1 MFQFSARPLVISL
14 FAAAQVG
21 CGESKVDQCNAV
33 ISSYNEVGTAV
44 RQSFGDGT
52 DPDAVAA
59 HAKGIGAA
67 VGKLEKISLSDAS
80 VKASRDAL
88 VTTFRQYEAHVS
100 EMAEVVRDS
109 ADPAKGATVETR
121 LPLRRRRA
129 TRAKPSTD
137 PAIRNSEDQGLSVDG
152 APAGGGG

>member
-14 FAAAQVG
+14 FALATAAQVG

-121 LPLRRRRA
+121 LASAQAGLEA
-129 TRAKPSTD
+129 TTKG
-137 PAIRNSEDQGLSVDG
+137 IE
-152 APAGGGG
+152 AGKQQLASACGTTFK